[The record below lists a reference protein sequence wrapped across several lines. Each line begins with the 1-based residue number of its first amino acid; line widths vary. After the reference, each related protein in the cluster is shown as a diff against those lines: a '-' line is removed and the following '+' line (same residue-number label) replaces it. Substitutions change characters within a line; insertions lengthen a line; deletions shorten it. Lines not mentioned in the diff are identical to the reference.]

1 MFVGL
6 IPFDCVMLTAR
17 SLHSVLSTILE
28 RLPIGVVAASIANQQ
43 LMYANAA
50 FLAKTGYN
58 HDEIA
63 QLTPLDLH
71 LPIDHEHVQRDFMAM
86 AQGQLHTP
94 VYHPVRCK
102 DGSLFSAEIQLV
114 AVDTQVAGIVVA
126 TFQDITPREQAAAL
140 QYDNEERLRLALS
153 ATQQGLYDLDI
164 PSGKATVSEEYARM
178 IGYDPASFVETNA
191 AWRERLHPDDVQRV
205 YQTYIDYIAGHIPE
219 YRVEFRQRTK
229 QGQWKWTLSLGKIIA
244 WTEDGQPK
252 RLLGTHTDIDHAKLL
267 EQQLLQE
274 RTFLKTLLDSI
285 PDLVWL
291 KDPTGVY
298 LACNRRFEQ
307 LYGAT
312 EQQILGKTDLD
323 FVDEATAL
331 FFHQHDMRALQSAT
345 PLVNEEWLA
354 FKSDGHLELVETSK
368 VRLETPQ
375 GQLLGVLGIA
385 RDITVRSQ
393 QAEQLKLAA
402 SVFSSAIEGIMI
414 TDPSG
419 TIIDVNAAF
428 TNITGYSKEQAVGR
442 NASLLN
448 SGRQPRSFYRHLWR
462 DLLQKGHWA
471 GEIWNRRANG
481 EVYAELLHIS
491 SVRDTQQKISHF
503 VAAFSDISTLKAQ
516 QKQLELIAHFD
527 PLTALPNRVLLVDR
541 LRQALQ
547 QSRRSLKTLAVVF
560 LDLDGFKQIN
570 DQFGHAVGD
579 QVLIVI
585 ANRFKEALRG
595 GDTIARIGGDEFI
608 AILPE
613 LQDAQASLI
622 VLERL
627 LDAAATPLTVEQIE
641 LQVSASLGV
650 TFAMMANE
658 SDADLLIRQADQAMY
673 QAKLAG
679 KNRFHVF
686 DPKTDNETRH
696 KFELLNEVR
705 YAIDQDHFVL
715 HYQPKVELRTG
726 KVVGFEALIRWQHHS
741 RGLLSPAEF
750 IPFVAQHPIAV
761 SVGDWVIAEALSQLN
776 EWNNQGFRTTVSVNI
791 DSQQLNDFDFLRRL
805 HDVLQMFPNVEPSQL
820 ELEVLETGALENLTH
835 VSELI
840 RQMQAEGIHCAL
852 DDFGTGYSSLTFLK
866 QLPAL
871 TIKIDQ
877 SFIRQ
882 MLEDAEQLVIV
893 ESVISL
899 ARRFERNVIAE
910 GVETVV
916 HGLFLSALG
925 CRQAQGYGIARPM
938 PAEQVVNWTAYWV
951 APSCW
956 QQVPRLDDEGMHGL
970 IALVEHHQW
979 YQSVKAGTP
988 NQLDSPLG
996 GSCRLEHWLN
1006 RERVAERYQGC
1017 RSYQQAR
1024 QTHAQLHHALA
1035 DLDQTLADRLS
1046 LRLQQQLMQL
1056 LLGPVV
1062 DHLDHSDLVMGS
1074 LSSLIALDDGSG

>member
-1 MFVGL
+1 ME
-6 IPFDCVMLTAR
+6 TAR
-17 SLHSVLSTILE
+17 SFHHLQSTILE
-28 RLPIGVVAASIANQQ
+28 RLPIAVVAACIANQQ
-43 LMYANAA
+43 LIYANAV
-50 FLAKTGYN
+50 FLAKTGYSQ
-58 HDEIA
+58 DELPK
-63 QLTPLDLH
+63 LTPIDLH
-71 LPIDHEHVQRDFMAM
+71 VPMDHAKVLRDFMAM
-86 AQGQLHTP
+86 AQGELHTP
-94 VYHPVRCK
+94 VYYPVRCK
-102 DGSLFSAEIQLV
+102 DGSLFNAEIQVV
-114 AVDTQVAGIVVA
+114 AVDTQMAGIVVA

-140 QYDNEERLRLALS
+140 QHDNEERLRFALS

-164 PSGKATVSEEYARM
+164 PSGVATVSEEYARM
-178 IGYDPASFVETNA
+178 IGYDPADFVETNA
-191 AWRERLHPDDVQRV
+191 AWRERLHPDDVSQV
-205 YQTYIDYIAGHIPE
+205 YQTYVDYVAGRISE
-219 YRVEFRQRTK
+219 YRVEFRQKTK
-229 QGQWKWTLSLGKIIA
+229 NGSWKWTLSLGKIIS
-244 WTEDGQPK
+244 WTDDGLPK
-252 RLLGTHTDIDHAKLL
+252 RMLGTHTDIDHAKQL
-267 EQQLLQE
+267 EQQLLNE
-274 RTFLKTLLDSI
+274 RTFLKTLLDNI

-291 KDPTGVY
+291 KDADGRY

-307 LYGAT
+307 LYGCK
-312 EQQILGKTDLD
+312 EHEIVGRTDLD
-323 FVDEATAL
+323 FVEPDVAQ
-331 FFHQHDMRALQSAT
+331 FFREHDLRALHS
-345 PLVNEEWLA
+345 PISLVNEEWLE
-354 FKSDGHLELVETSK
+354 FKSDGHRELVETNK

-375 GQLLGVLGIA
+375 GHLLGVLGIA
-385 RDITVRSQ
+385 RDITERHQ
-393 QAEQLKLAA
+393 QSKQLKLAA

-419 TIIDVNAAF
+419 IIIDVNESF
-428 TNITGYSKEQAVGR
+428 SKITGYQKEQAVGR
-442 NASLLN
+442 NASILN

-491 SVRDTQQKISHF
+491 SVRDSAQQISHF

-527 PLTALPNRVLLVDR
+527 PLTSLPNRVLLVDR

-570 DQFGHAVGD
+570 DQFGHPVGD
-579 QVLIVI
+579 QVLVVI

-613 LQDAQASLI
+613 LQDAQSSLI

-627 LDAAATPLTVEQIE
+627 LDAAAAPLIVENIE

-686 DPKTDNETRH
+686 DPKNDNDTRH

-705 YAIDQDHFVL
+705 HAIDQDHFVL

-726 KVVGFEALIRWQHHS
+726 KVVGFEALIRWQHLT

-750 IPFVAQHPIAV
+750 IPIVAQHPIAV

-776 EWNNQGFRTTVSVNI
+776 DWNHQGFRTTVSVNI
-791 DSQQLNDFDFLRRL
+791 DSQQLNDLDFLRRL
-805 HDVLQMFPNVEPSQL
+805 HDVMQMFPDVQPSQL
-820 ELEVLETGALENLTH
+820 ELEVLETGALENLAH
-835 VSELI
+835 VSDLI
-840 RQMQAEGIHCAL
+840 RQMQKEGIHCAL

-866 QLPAL
+866 QLPTL

-938 PAEQVVNWTAYWV
+938 PAELVVGWTQNWL
-951 APSCW
+951 APRCW
-956 QQVPRLDDEGMHGL
+956 QQVPLLDDEGMHGL

-979 YQSVKAGTP
+979 FHSVKAGIP
-988 NQLDSPLG
+988 SQLDSPLG

-1006 RERVAERYQGC
+1006 RERVAARYQGNVA
-1017 RSYQQAR
+1017 YQKAR
-1024 QTHAQLHHALA
+1024 QTHGQLHDALA
-1035 DLDQTLADRLS
+1035 KLDHTAADRLS
-1046 LRLQQQLMQL
+1046 LALQQQLMQL

-1062 DHLDHSDLVMGS
+1062 DHLDHSDLTMGS
-1074 LSSLIALDDGSG
+1074 LSSLFALDDGSG